1 MDVDGAAEQRSLRVR
16 DLWRNGTGWA
26 FDRILPYVPQNT
38 RLELSAIVL
47 DNVTGAKDRL
57 AWGETANGAFTVKS
71 AYSLLTTYS
80 GPKPNM
86 SSFYDRIWQVI
97 VPERVRMFLWLVGRQ
112 VIMTNV
118 ERERRHLGDTRVCPV
133 CRGGDETIFHV
144 LRNCPSIAGI
154 WRRIVPVQRQ
164 QWFWNATVLEWIYGN
179 LQHWSGEQDGSWSTL
194 FGMGVWWGWK

>member
-86 SSFYDRIWQVI
+86 SSFYDRIWKVI

-118 ERERRHLGDTRVCPV
+118 ERERDDIWGIQESARFAEEAMKRLFMYYA
-133 CRGGDETIFHV
+133 IA
-144 LRNCPSIAGI
+144 LRLQG
-154 WRRIVPVQRQ
+154 
-164 QWFWNATVLEWIYGN
+164 YGE
-179 LQHWSGEQDGSWSTL
+179 G
-194 FGMGVWWGWK
+194 